1 MHFKLIQPLNPMK
14 PHSLFQSIILSFSV
28 VTLWLLCGC
37 TISNIAKPD
46 TEDLDRFPSSSYS
59 KVLYFHHEST
69 DLHGLRRSDDLKLVG
84 DLYAPNSMVGME
96 IESMEEEGWVRQR
109 VLTEM
114 EIRQLRNSI
123 KERGRFMRS
132 FPCSEPAYNK
142 CFVFIDQYEKIVGS
156 IYFCPKGLSIEARP
170 TLRPGEVRT
179 FMWTKKRFRERF
191 EEFVQDMDRVGE

>member
-1 MHFKLIQPLNPMK
+1 MK
-14 PHSLFQSIILSFSV
+14 TYSPFTPFILS
-28 VTLWLLCGC
+28 VTLSTLCLLSGC
-37 TISNIAKPD
+37 TTSNIAKPD
-46 TEDLDRFPSSSYS
+46 TEDLDRFPSVQYS
-59 KVLYFHHEST
+59 KVLYFHHET
-69 DLHGLRRSDDLKLVG
+69 TNLHGLRRSDDLKLVG
-84 DLYAPNSMVGME
+84 DLYAPNSMVGMGS
-96 IESMEEEGWVRQR
+96 ESMEEEGWVKQR

-142 CFVFIDQYEKIVGS
+142 CFVFVDQHEKIVGS

-179 FMWTKKRFRERF
+179 FMWTKKRFRKRF
-191 EEFVQDMDRVGE
+191 EQFVNTMDGVEE

>member
-1 MHFKLIQPLNPMK
+1 MNTMK
-14 PHSLFQSIILSFSV
+14 TYSLFSHFILSF
-28 VTLWLLCGC
+28 TLSLLFLLSGC
-37 TISNIAKPD
+37 TTSKIAKPD
-46 TEDLDRFPSSSYS
+46 QEDPDRFPVVTYS

-179 FMWTKKRFRERF
+179 FMWTKKRYRKRFERF
-191 EEFVQDMDRVGE
+191 VNTLDGVGE